1 MGIGL
6 TTLARRWAPWLSLQP
21 AGTAGAIASPEPAP
35 ALLAGLA
42 ALPMRVALAIR
53 DNLAAEQERWF
64 AWTVTGFVTG
74 AALYFEWPGEVTL
87 WLAAVVAAVGI
98 AIALAGL
105 ACTNVV
111 LRFAF
116 ALLAAASMGF
126 FLAKVR
132 TETIAAPIVH
142 RDIGPLWI
150 DGRIETVAEQGNGR
164 SRLVIMPTRMG
175 RTTDNLPRRL
185 RLSLRADKTP
195 PAMAPGTWYSVL
207 AMVKPPPE
215 PALPHGYDFARWAY
229 FSGIGGVGFILGAP
243 KPIQPAHEE
252 TYWQSFTAAI
262 EWLRLSMTARI
273 RAALPGPEGPI
284 AAALITGERGPITDE
299 DTAAYRDSGLQ
310 HVLSISG
317 LHMALA
323 GLGIFWALRALFAL
337 WPRIALTQP
346 IKKWAAMAALVSST
360 FYLLISGAS
369 APPVRSYI
377 MLSCMLIAV
386 LVDRP
391 ALSMRAVAMSALIIV
406 ALQPE
411 SVVEPGFQM
420 SFAAIIGL
428 IALAEWQARR
438 PRTDTY
444 PKGIWR
450 LVNVVRKYIVGV
462 VAASTVAGVATAP
475 FAIFHFNRAVGYSLL
490 SNLLAL
496 PVVGAVIM
504 PAAAV
509 AVVLM
514 PFGLEYWPLQAMG
527 WGVRVMTGIAYWVAS
542 LPGAVNLVPA
552 WPASALVLVTLG
564 GLWIALWQRR
574 WRWFGVVPVA
584 AGLALAFTAVPP
596 DLIVARDAH
605 SAAVRGGDGAL
616 LILGAPDDYS
626 AEQWLRRDGDFRAA
640 ATAETL
646 DRCDEWG
653 CIAQGA
659 NGRTIALS
667 LRAGSLLDDCAR
679 ADVVIG
685 AVPIRQRCE
694 HPKITV
700 DRIEVARGGAVA
712 LWLDDGEIRR
722 ESVAEVR
729 GKRPWSGLQ

>member
-1 MGIGL
+1 L
-6 TTLARRWAPWLSLQP
+6 HAA
-21 AGTAGAIASPEPAP
+21 AAAGAAAPEPMSP
-35 ALLAGLA
+35 PRKDLAQ
-42 ALPMRVALAIR
+42 LPLRAVAAIR

-64 AWTVTGFVTG
+64 AWTVAGLVAG
-74 AALYFEWPGEVTL
+74 ATLYFEWSSEVSI
-87 WLAAVVAAVGI
+87 WFAAGVGGGGLAVAF
-98 AIALAGL
+98 AGL
-105 ACTNVV
+105 TRTNVI
-111 LRFAF
+111 LRFAC
-116 ALLAAASMGF
+116 AVLAAAALGF
-126 FLAKVR
+126 FAAKMR
-132 TETIAAPIVH
+132 TETVAAPIIH
-142 RDIGPLWI
+142 RDIGPMWI
-150 DGRIETVAEQGNGR
+150 DGRIESVAEQGNGR
-164 SRLVIMPTRMG
+164 ARLVMMPTRMG
-175 RTTDNLPRRL
+175 RTAEHLPRRL

-195 PAMAPGTWYSVL
+195 AAMAPGTWYSVL

-229 FSGIGGVGFILGAP
+229 FSGIGGVGFVLGTP
-243 KPIQPAHEE
+243 KPVAAASGE
-252 TYWQSFTAAI
+252 TYWQSFTAAV
-262 EWLRLSMTARI
+262 ERLRLSMTARI

-323 GLGIFWALRALFAL
+323 GLGIFWALRALLAL

-346 IKKWAAMAALVSST
+346 IKKWAAIAALASST

-377 MLSCMLIAV
+377 MLSCMLLAV
-386 LVDRP
+386 LADRP
-391 ALSMRAVAMSALIIV
+391 ALSMRAVALSALIIV
-406 ALQPE
+406 AIEPE

-438 PRTDTY
+438 PREEVPT
-444 PKGIWR
+444 KGFWR
-450 LVNVVRKYIVGV
+450 IARAARKYVVGV
-462 VAASTVAGVATAP
+462 VAASVIAGVATAP

-527 WGVRVMTGIAYWVAS
+527 WGVRVMTDIAYWVAS
-542 LPGAVNLVPA
+542 LPGAVSLVPA
-552 WPASALVLVTLG
+552 WPASALGLIVLG
-564 GLWIALWQRR
+564 GLWIGLWQRS
-574 WRWFGVVPVA
+574 WRWLGAVPVA
-584 AGLALAFTAVPP
+584 VGLALAFTAVAP

-605 SAAVRGGDGAL
+605 SAAMRGADGAL
-616 LILGAPDDYS
+616 FILGKPDDYS
-626 AEQWLRRDGDFRAA
+626 AEQWLRRDGDTRDPAA
-640 ATAETL
+640 AETA

-653 CIAQGA
+653 CTARSA

-667 LRAGSLLDDCAR
+667 LRAGALIDDCKR
-679 ADVVIG
+679 ADVVIS
-685 AVPIRQRCE
+685 AVPIRQPCPRART
-694 HPKITV
+694 TV
-700 DRIEVARGGAVA
+700 DRIDVARGGAMA
-712 LWLDDGEIRR
+712 LWLGKGETRR
-722 ESVAEVR
+722 ETVAEVR
-729 GKRPWSGLQ
+729 GKRPWSGAQ